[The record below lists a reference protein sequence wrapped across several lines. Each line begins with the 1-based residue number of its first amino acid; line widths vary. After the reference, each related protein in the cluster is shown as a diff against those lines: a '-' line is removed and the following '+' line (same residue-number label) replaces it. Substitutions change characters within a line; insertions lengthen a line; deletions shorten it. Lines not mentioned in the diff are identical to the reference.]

1 MKKWLSLGLAGLLAC
16 AVCATGCQTRM
27 GGGDGQPQPADANYP
42 EKQVEIIVPFAAGGG
57 VDLVAR
63 AVSEYVSQE
72 WNESV
77 VVVNKPGGGG
87 AVGAEYALKQ
97 AKPDGYTLL
106 ADNVSSTSMLESG
119 LKNPPVKVADRILIS
134 RTVSDPIG
142 FAVAADAPWKDFNE
156 FSEWVKQNPDQL
168 TWTSVGPAGTSAFAV
183 ADWLTAIGVDYSKTR
198 MIATTGA
205 ADSVPKVAGGHAV
218 LAAHTVAELY
228 PMAQAGKIRILGI
241 QAEARSAYLPDVPT
255 LHEQGIEG
263 VTVRW
268 WTGLTVPAGTPQA
281 VVDKWEAVLA
291 KMAKD
296 PAFLEKA
303 KKLHVEVAYLDS
315 AAFADFVK
323 KETEYYT
330 KLATDRGMRK

>member
-16 AVCATGCQTRM
+16 AVFATGCQTRM
-27 GGGDGQPQPADANYP
+27 GGGESQPQQANANYP

-63 AVSEYVSQE
+63 AVREYVSKE
-72 WNESV
+72 WNQSV

-97 AKPDGYTLL
+97 ARPDGYTIL

-119 LKNPPVKVADRILIS
+119 LKNPPVKIADRVLIS

-142 FAVAADAPWKDFNE
+142 FAVAADAPWKDLKE
-156 FSEWVKQNPDQL
+156 FSEWVKLQPDQL

-183 ADWLTAIGVDYSKTR
+183 ADWLNAIGADYSKTR

-241 QAEARSAYLPDVPT
+241 QADKRSVYLPDVPT
-255 LHEQGIEG
+255 LEEQGIKG

-268 WTGLTVPAGTPQA
+268 WTGLTVPKGTPQQ
-281 VVDKWEAVLA
+281 VVDKWEAALA
-291 KMAKD
+291 KMAND
-296 PAFLEKA
+296 PVFLDKA
-303 KKLHVEVAYLDS
+303 KKLHVEVGYLDS
-315 AAFADFVK
+315 AAFTDFVK
-323 KETEYYT
+323 KETERYT
-330 KLATDRGMRK
+330 QLATERGMRK